1 MTLRR
6 WMILSVV
13 LLVPA
18 FVLLLLSRTVDV
30 PEARVIGGILLA
42 AGLAIQLFVIRCPEC
57 GAHLPSFPGEYCKY
71 CGNRLDWD
79 KPPRF

>member
-1 MTLRR
+1 MVTQGLPPKPSVSGFGGKRR
-6 WMILSVV
+6 SKEAVG
-13 LLVPA
+13 LL
-18 FVLLLLSRTVDV
+18 
-30 PEARVIGGILLA
+30 IW
-42 AGLAIQLFVIRCPEC
+42 LFTIRCPEC